1 MQESEKEI
9 PIIMSRKFKILA
21 GIVQFVPIITL
32 AITFILKGDVDLEQ
46 AAMLFVVSGIM
57 AVGITL
63 WLAAVKVTMNP
74 ILLASNIWLVM
85 GAIAFGV
92 PVPSLAT
99 LLSQTNAALLFATVL
114 LVGTVQIALKIPTGF
129 IGMENADTRTVRRLS
144 LILLALSAVILIWA
158 FVFKD
163 NIRLGGGL
171 PFIILNI
178 TRRVMIKRSTG
189 KQPVSQT

>member
-1 MQESEKEI
+1 
-9 PIIMSRKFKILA
+9 MSRKLKILTE
-21 GIVQFVPIITL
+21 IVQFVPIITL
-32 AITFILKGDVDLEQ
+32 AITFIVKGDVDLEQ

-57 AVGITL
+57 AVGITV
-63 WLAAVKVTMNP
+63 WLVAAKVTLNP

-92 PVPSLAT
+92 PVPFLAT

-144 LILLALSAVILIWA
+144 FILLALSAVILIWA
-158 FVFKD
+158 FVCKD

-171 PFIILNI
+171 PFIILNV
-178 TRRVMIKRSTG
+178 TRRVMIKRSTV
-189 KQPVSQT
+189 KQPVSQA